1 MTYLLIAILLI
12 AIELIYF
19 KLADKFNI
27 IDKPNLR
34 SSHTSI
40 TLRGGGTFRY

>member
-1 MTYLLIAILLI
+1 MIYILIIVILFVCELAYFAI
-12 AIELIYF
+12 
-19 KLADKFNI
+19 ADKYNI

-40 TLRGGGTFRY
+40 TL